1 MKKGTK
7 LGMMIIILSAAAKHY
22 FHCLTNSIGFEWKK
36 ASELVLGSVHQSIW
50 NYICFFKAL
59 FLSILRMRPNCV
71 IVSKRG
77 GSSQVEVVCSQ
88 HLLLVVMVVNEF
100 VAVLYLHM

>member
-1 MKKGTK
+1 MEKGIRVGFGQCSSIDMELHLLFQSTSFFKYFTNETK
-7 LGMMIIILSAAAKHY
+7 L
-22 FHCLTNSIGFEWKK
+22 C
-36 ASELVLGSVHQSIW
+36 
-50 NYICFFKAL
+50 
-59 FLSILRMRPNCV
+59 

-77 GSSQVEVVCSQ
+77 GSQVEVVCSQ